1 MAKVTVKEGMLW
13 RSLKKPDLV
22 PVNSM
27 CLEIWS
33 TYIPWV
39 LVQETLRAS
48 GGDQM

>member
-13 RSLKKPDLV
+13 WSLKKMDLV

-33 TYIPWV
+33 SYTPWV
-39 LVQETLRAS
+39 LVQKKLRAS
-48 GGDQM
+48 GGD